1 MKIRFFNTYEPVS
14 PLYRDLFPA
23 LLEQGAE
30 IEVVISKAEYR
41 RGRDI
46 VRRFQQTPGI
56 RFIRTINLGK
66 HAYEG
71 AWAKV
76 LVMVLYAVHG
86 ALYALLGPGVD
97 KNVFL
102 TQPPFFTTLGVLLS
116 KLRGQPY
123 YCVTMDIQPEMSVA
137 LGLESQNALWTRFS
151 KWLSKQAF
159 SHAAGIIVIGRC
171 MRDRVRAMG
180 VEEKRI
186 HVIPNWANEREIYP
200 IPRHQNS
207 LRRDQQWGDKFVVL
221 YAGNIGIPQYFND
234 LLDVAAALK
243 YRDDI
248 LFVFIGD
255 GIRKKWLKQRVLQ
268 EQLTNVQLLPFLHEQ
283 YSLAEIL
290 SSGDVHFVS
299 LQEACTGYAVPSKTY
314 VALASGRPI
323 LFQGG
328 SNSEIALM
336 LQETD
341 VGFFVPPG
349 NVKVLQQAIER
360 LADDESLRERLGNN
374 ARKAVL
380 TTYSREAA
388 INKYVDVLLRGGLD

>member
-41 RGRDI
+41 KGRDL
-46 VRRFQQTPGI
+46 VGCFQQTPGI

-76 LVMVLYAVHG
+76 LVMVLYAIHG

-116 KLRGQPY
+116 RLRGQPY
-123 YCVTMDIQPEMSVA
+123 YWITMDIQPEMSIA
-137 LGLESQNALWTRFS
+137 LGLESQGALWTRFS
-151 KWLSKQAF
+151 KWLSMLAF
-159 SHAAGIIVIGRC
+159 RHAAGIIVIGRC
-171 MRDRVRAMG
+171 MKKRVQAMG
-180 VEEKRI
+180 IEEQRI
-186 HVIPNWANEREIYP
+186 HVIPNWADEREIYP
-200 IPRHQNS
+200 VPHHQNP

-221 YAGNIGIPQYFND
+221 YAGNIGIPQYFDD
-234 LLDVAAALK
+234 LLCAAAALK
-243 YRDDI
+243 HRDDI

-255 GIRKKWLKQRVLQ
+255 GARKKRLEQRI
-268 EQLTNVQLLPFLHEQ
+268 EQDHLANVQILPFLHEQ

-290 SSGDVHFVS
+290 SSGDVHFIS

-314 VALASGRPI
+314 AALASGRPI

-328 SNSEIALM
+328 PDSEIALM
-336 LQETD
+336 MQEID
-341 VGFFVPPG
+341 AGFFVPPG
-349 NVKVLQQAIER
+349 DVKALQQTIER
-360 LADDESLRERLGNN
+360 LANDPSLRERLGRN
-374 ARKAVL
+374 ARQAVL

-388 INKYVDVLLRGGLD
+388 INKYLDVLLQGEPD

>member
-41 RGRDI
+41 KGRDL
-46 VRRFQQTPGI
+46 VRRFRQNLGI
-56 RFIRTINLGK
+56 RFIHTVNLGK
-66 HAYEG
+66 HAYQG
-71 AWAKV
+71 TWAKA
-76 LVMVLYAVHG
+76 LVMALYAIHG

-123 YCVTMDIQPEMSVA
+123 YWITMDIQPEMSVA

-151 KWLSKQAF
+151 KWLSRQAF
-159 SHAAGIIVIGRC
+159 HHAAGIIVIGRC
-171 MRDRVRAMG
+171 MKDRVRAMG
-180 VEEKRI
+180 IEEKRI

-200 IPRHQNS
+200 VPRHQNP
-207 LRRDQQWGDKFVVL
+207 LRRDLGWKNKFVVL
-221 YAGNIGIPQYFND
+221 YAGNIGMPQYFDD
-234 LLDVAAALK
+234 LLDAASALK

-255 GIRKKWLKQRVLQ
+255 GVRKKKLEQRVLQ
-268 EQLTNVQLLPFLHEQ
+268 KRLTNVQLFPFLHEQ

-314 VALASGRPI
+314 AALASGRPI
-323 LFQGG
+323 IFQGG
-328 SNSEIALM
+328 ANSEIALM
-336 LQETD
+336 MREID

-349 NVKVLQQAIER
+349 NVKVLHQAIER
-360 LADDESLRERLGNN
+360 LADDESLRERLGRN
-374 ARKAVL
+374 AREAIL
-380 TTYSREAA
+380 TTYSRKAA
-388 INKYVDVLLRGGLD
+388 INKYLDVLIRGEID